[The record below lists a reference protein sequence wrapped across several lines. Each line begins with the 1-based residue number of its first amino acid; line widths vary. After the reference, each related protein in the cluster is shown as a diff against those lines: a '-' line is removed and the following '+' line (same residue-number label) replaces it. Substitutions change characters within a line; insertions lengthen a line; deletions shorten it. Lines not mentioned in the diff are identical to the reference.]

1 MTPKTITLD
10 SSKKTSPSCIFLLAV
25 GLILLAIYI
34 IDSLT
39 SIIGINESTLGIIL
53 AFTIII
59 LGVGLILYFF
69 SCLFNKL
76 ATIADE
82 IEQECVDENEQQ

>member
-10 SSKKTSPSCIFLLAV
+10 STKKTSPTCI
-25 GLILLAIYI
+25 ILLALGIILLLFYI

-39 SIIGINESTLGIIL
+39 QIFGINSSTLGTIL
-53 AFTIII
+53 AFAII
-59 LGVGLILYFF
+59 LIGVGLILYFF
-69 SCLFNKL
+69 SCQFNKL

-82 IEQECVDENEQQ
+82 IEQEGVSEEEK

>member
-10 SSKKTSPSCIFLLAV
+10 STKKTSPTCIIILAL
-25 GLILLAIYI
+25 GIILLLLYI

-39 SIIGINESTLGIIL
+39 QIIGINSSTLGTIL
-53 AFTIII
+53 AFAII
-59 LGVGLILYFF
+59 LIGVGLILYFF

-82 IEQECVDENEQQ
+82 IEQECTTEEEK

>member
-10 SSKKTSPSCIFLLAV
+10 SSKKTSPTCIFLFAI
-25 GLILLAIYI
+25 GIILLAIYI

-39 SIIGINESTLGIIL
+39 NILGIDESTLGIIL

-59 LGVGLILYFF
+59 LGVGFILYFF
-69 SCLFNKL
+69 GCLFNKL

-82 IEQECVDENEQQ
+82 IEQECLDEKEQQ

>member
-1 MTPKTITLD
+1 MKPKTITLD
-10 SSKKTSPSCIFLLAV
+10 SSKKTSPTCLFILTI
-25 GLILLAIYI
+25 GIILLAIYI

-39 SIIGINESTLGIIL
+39 NIIGIDESTLGIIL
-53 AFTIII
+53 AFTIIL

-69 SCLFNKL
+69 GCLFNKL

-82 IEQECVDENEQQ
+82 IEQECLEENDQQ

>member
-10 SSKKTSPSCIFLLAV
+10 SSKKTNPTCIFLLTV

-39 SIIGINESTLGIIL
+39 NILSIGESTLGIIL

-69 SCLFNKL
+69 GCLFNKL

-82 IEQECVDENEQQ
+82 IEQECLEENDQQ